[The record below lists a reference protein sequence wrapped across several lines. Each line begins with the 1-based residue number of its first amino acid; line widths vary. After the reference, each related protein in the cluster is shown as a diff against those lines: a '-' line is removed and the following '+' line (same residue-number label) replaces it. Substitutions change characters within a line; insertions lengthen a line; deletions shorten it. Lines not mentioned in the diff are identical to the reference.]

1 MIECVPAAADASH
14 SASGEQ
20 MTSGH
25 RAESYALARP
35 AIISMLAALDFVAG
49 GGCIP
54 AAILLLLL
62 ADRIGVLALLG
73 ATLLFASGG
82 LCLACGR
89 GLWKLKRYG
98 RVLQIGFSW
107 FGLLG
112 VPFGTLMSVLL
123 LRYLRRP
130 EIKALFSG
138 ERSSKLTAEEVA
150 ALTAVTQTAQTTT
163 GRFTGMVMAVLLVGA
178 LNIAGIISAF
188 AVPNM
193 MSAMERVR
201 QRKAVQEILVIANA
215 AENYYLENDAYP
227 PAASFDEL
235 ISILVPKY
243 VKSLPRE
250 DAWRHAYRY
259 QAWPQR
265 AASDYAIGSA
275 GRDGI
280 WQREALDAYPV
291 AVTESF
297 DCDLVYKNGLF
308 VQHSEGMQSR

>member
-1 MIECVPAAADASH
+1 
-14 SASGEQ
+14 

-35 AIISMLAALDFVAG
+35 AIISLLATLDFIAG

-62 ADRIGVLALLG
+62 ADRIGASALLG
-73 ATLLFASGG
+73 AALLLAAGV
-82 LCLACGR
+82 LCFACGR

-98 RVLQIGFSW
+98 RVLQLGFSW

-130 EIKALFSG
+130 EVKALFSG
-138 ERSSKLTAEEVA
+138 GSLSKVRAEETASLTAERKSAETA
-150 ALTAVTQTAQTTT
+150 ESALATT
-163 GRFTGMVMAVLLVGA
+163 GRFPGLVMAVLLVGA

-193 MSAMERVR
+193 MSAMERAR

-215 AENYYLENDAYP
+215 AENYYMENDSYP
-227 PAASFDEL
+227 PAASLDEL
-235 ISILVPKY
+235 FSMLVPKY
-243 VKSLPRE
+243 VRSLPRE

-275 GRDGI
+275 GRDGN
-280 WQREALDAYPV
+280 WQRESLDAYPA

-297 DCDLVYKNGLF
+297 DCDLVYKNGFF
-308 VQHSEGMQSR
+308 VQHPEGMQSH

>member
-1 MIECVPAAADASH
+1 MIEGVPAAAGASL
-14 SASGEQ
+14 SASGDE

-25 RAESYALARP
+25 RGESYALARP
-35 AIISMLAALDFVAG
+35 AIISLVATLDFIAG

-62 ADRIGVLALLG
+62 ADRIGISALLG

-130 EIKALFSG
+130 EIKVLFSG
-138 ERSSKLTAEEVA
+138 KPSSELTAEEVA
-150 ALTAVTQTAQTTT
+150 RLAAATQTAQTAT
-163 GRFTGMVMAVLLVGA
+163 GRFAAVVLAVLLVGA

-188 AVPNM
+188 AVPKM
-193 MSAMERVR
+193 MSAMERAR
-201 QRKAVQEILVIANA
+201 QRKSVQEILAIANA

-227 PAASFDEL
+227 PAASLDEL

-259 QAWPQR
+259 RTWPQR

-280 WQREALDAYPV
+280 WQRDALDAYPV

-297 DCDLVYKNGLF
+297 DCDLVYKNGFF
-308 VQHSEGMQSR
+308 VQHPEGMQSH